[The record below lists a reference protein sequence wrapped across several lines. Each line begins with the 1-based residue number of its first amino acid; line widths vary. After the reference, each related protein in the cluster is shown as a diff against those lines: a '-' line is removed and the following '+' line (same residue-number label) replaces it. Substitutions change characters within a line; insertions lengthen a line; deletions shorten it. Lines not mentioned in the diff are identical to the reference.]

1 MPGTDRRLEK
11 GSLSLSAEV
20 TVCLFNPSSQIIGI
34 KLLLDSVALLGN
46 AGQSWSSCI
55 TRVCTATDCQQS
67 AGCLPAAS
75 ACCCPLGMPSAAPE
89 SRVLA
94 VSS

>member
-34 KLLLDSVALLGN
+34 KILLDSVTLLGN
-46 AGQSWSSCI
+46 AGHSCSSSS
-55 TRVCTATDCQQS
+55 TRVCTAMA
-67 AGCLPAAS
+67 AGCCSLLLPTGHAQ
-75 ACCCPLGMPSAAPE
+75 CCI
-89 SRVLA
+89 
-94 VSS
+94 

>member
-34 KLLLDSVALLGN
+34 SGT
-46 AGQSWSSCI
+46 AG
-55 TRVCTATDCQQS
+55 
-67 AGCLPAAS
+67 
-75 ACCCPLGMPSAAPE
+75 
-89 SRVLA
+89 
-94 VSS
+94 

>member
-34 KLLLDSVALLGN
+34 KLLMDSVALLGN
-46 AGQSWSSCI
+46 AGQS
-55 TRVCTATDCQQS
+55 
-67 AGCLPAAS
+67 
-75 ACCCPLGMPSAAPE
+75 
-89 SRVLA
+89 
-94 VSS
+94 

>member
-34 KLLLDSVALLGN
+34 SGT
-46 AGQSWSSCI
+46 AGRHRAELKQLHHP
-55 TRVCTATDCQQS
+55 R
-67 AGCLPAAS
+67 LH
-75 ACCCPLGMPSAAPE
+75 
-89 SRVLA
+89 RH
-94 VSS
+94 